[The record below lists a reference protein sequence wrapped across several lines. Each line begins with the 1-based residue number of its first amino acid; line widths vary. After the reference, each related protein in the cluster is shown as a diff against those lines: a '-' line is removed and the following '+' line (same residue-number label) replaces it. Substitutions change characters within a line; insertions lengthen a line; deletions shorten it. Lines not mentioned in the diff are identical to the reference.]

1 MTAHRICSI
10 RDFYAD
16 LVVFSARTSP
26 TSHFI
31 SSNPCAFHLC
41 VFTMRVHVNRR
52 LRSTEDPLLNPL
64 SIRQHIMVDDG
75 REDVK
80 LVLSIRG
87 TTLLELLSVLYQ
99 YAVLDKIGLLPILT
113 IINSIAIFNLLHEF
127 RHFWV

>member
-1 MTAHRICSI
+1 MTAHRICSQSI

-16 LVVFSARTSP
+16 LVVFSA
-26 TSHFI
+26 
-31 SSNPCAFHLC
+31 NPCAFHLY

-52 LRSTEDPLLNPL
+52 LRITEDPLPNPL

-127 RHFWV
+127 RNFWV

>member
-1 MTAHRICSI
+1 
-10 RDFYAD
+10 
-16 LVVFSARTSP
+16 
-26 TSHFI
+26 
-31 SSNPCAFHLC
+31 
-41 VFTMRVHVNRR
+41 
-52 LRSTEDPLLNPL
+52 
-64 SIRQHIMVDDG
+64 MVDDG

>member
-1 MTAHRICSI
+1 
-10 RDFYAD
+10 
-16 LVVFSARTSP
+16 
-26 TSHFI
+26 
-31 SSNPCAFHLC
+31 
-41 VFTMRVHVNRR
+41 MRVHVNRR
-52 LRSTEDPLLNPL
+52 LRSTEDPLPNPL

-99 YAVLDKIGLLPILT
+99 YAVLDKIGFLPILT